1 VKIENTTKTADISP
15 SDDAAPT
22 TKFAP
27 SISVLTLT
35 HNRVQVSK
43 QLQEIEPS
51 APGKAFDIKRV
62 EALKQAISNGRFV
75 IDSEK
80 IADGL
85 LETVHGLLPGK
96 RR

>member
-1 VKIENTTKTADISP
+1 MKIENTTKSATVAQ

-22 TKFAP
+22 KSAP
-27 SISVLTLT
+27 RSVLTLT
-35 HNRVQVSK
+35 RHRTQAGK
-43 QLQEIEPS
+43 QLHEIDLPTQ
-51 APGKAFDIKRV
+51 GKAFDIKRV
-62 EALKQAISNGRFV
+62 DALKRAISEGRFV

>member
-1 VKIENTTKTADISP
+1 VKIENTTKSASIAP

-22 TKFAP
+22 AKSAP
-27 SISVLTLT
+27 RSVLTLT
-35 HNRVQVSK
+35 RHRTQASK
-43 QLQEIEPS
+43 QLHEIEPP
-51 APGKAFDIKRV
+51 AHGKAFDIKRV
-62 EALKQAISNGRFV
+62 EALKRAISEGRFV

-85 LETVHGLLPGK
+85 LETVQGLLPSE

>member
-1 VKIENTTKTADISP
+1 VKIVNTTKTAEIAP

-35 HNRVQVSK
+35 HNRIQVSK
-43 QLQEIEPS
+43 QLHEIGPS
-51 APGKAFDIKRV
+51 TPGKAFDIKRV
-62 EALKQAISNGRFV
+62 EALKRAISEGRFV

-80 IADGL
+80 MADGL
-85 LETVHGLLPGK
+85 LDTVQGLLP
-96 RR
+96 R